1 MITILILL
9 IIITAL
15 VITIRANSKIIRT
28 RKIMVEINV
37 LQ

>member
-15 VITIRANSKIIRT
+15 VIIIRANSKIIRT